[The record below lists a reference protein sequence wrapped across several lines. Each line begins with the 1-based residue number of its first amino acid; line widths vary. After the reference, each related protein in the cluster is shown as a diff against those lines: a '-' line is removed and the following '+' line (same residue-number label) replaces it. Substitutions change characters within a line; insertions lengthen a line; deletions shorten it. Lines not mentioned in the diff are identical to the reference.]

1 MHFFDSQ
8 FNYYPTIWMLH
19 NRFHSKINRLS
30 ERCLLTI
37 YNDKQNSF
45 DQFLNE
51 ENYVF
56 IHHWNI
62 QVLALEL
69 YKTVDG
75 IAPEIIKEVF
85 KLCEKNNYN

>member
-19 NRFHSKINRLS
+19 NRFHSKINRLP

-37 YNDKQNSF
+37 YNYKQNSF

>member
-19 NRFHSKINRLS
+19 NRFHSKINRLP

-45 DQFLNE
+45 DQLLNE